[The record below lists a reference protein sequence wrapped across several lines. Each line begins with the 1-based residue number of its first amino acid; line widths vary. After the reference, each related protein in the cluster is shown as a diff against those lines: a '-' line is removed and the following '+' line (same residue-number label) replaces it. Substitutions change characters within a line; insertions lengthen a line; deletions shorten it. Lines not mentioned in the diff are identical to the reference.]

1 MAPFLAFNCVVFE
14 SNLCFISIV
23 IVFSVAQQSEMVAEA
38 SRNISID
45 PPSRHSVTPVVMLD
59 HIQSMAIYSLA

>member
-1 MAPFLAFNCVVFE
+1 MAPFLAFNCVVFVL
-14 SNLCFISIV
+14 NLCFIS
-23 IVFSVAQQSEMVAEA
+23 IVFSVAQQSEMLAEA

-45 PPSRHSVTPVVMLD
+45 PPSLHSVTPVVMLD